1 LLNDLNKEIMKKIT
15 YVRFA
20 STLTTMSAQTETT
33 QTKEVAVEN
42 NYNKWSVELAGGLNK
57 PMRPMTAGYRT
68 AVSAYVADLGCALY
82 VHKFGLKAD
91 FAITVLKKVKIQ

>member
-1 LLNDLNKEIMKKIT
+1 MKNHS

-42 NYNKWSVELAGGLNK
+42 NYNKWSVELAGGFNK
-57 PMRPMTAGYRT
+57 PT
-68 AVSAYVADLGCALY
+68 
-82 VHKFGLKAD
+82 KE
-91 FAITVLKKVKIQ
+91 

>member
-1 LLNDLNKEIMKKIT
+1 MKKIT
-15 YVRFA
+15 YVRFCIYINNNEC
-20 STLTTMSAQTETT
+20 TNRDYTN
-33 QTKEVAVEN
+33 KEVAVEN

-82 VHKFGLKAD
+82 V
-91 FAITVLKKVKIQ
+91 Q